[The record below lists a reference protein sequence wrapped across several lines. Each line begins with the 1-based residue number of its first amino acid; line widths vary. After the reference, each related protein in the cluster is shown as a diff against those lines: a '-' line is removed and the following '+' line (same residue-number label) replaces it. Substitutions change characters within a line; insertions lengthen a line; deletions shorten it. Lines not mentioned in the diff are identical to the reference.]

1 MSYCE
6 RCGGFLPEGALFC
19 PACGVEVGAGSVK
32 MAFWGERFVA
42 WLIDSIIIGFV
53 AYSLSLFAL
62 NINVPFSFLPRW
74 INWVPF
80 FNFSLH
86 GLLLFLYW
94 TLMDGF
100 YGQSIGKMVMKLR
113 ITNTAGRYISMS
125 EAALESVGKAFFLPI
140 DFLIGLFLYPK
151 RRQRV
156 FNFLSKTIVI
166 RKR

>member
-1 MSYCE
+1 
-6 RCGGFLPEGALFC
+6 
-19 PACGVEVGAGSVK
+19 
-32 MAFWGERFVA
+32 
-42 WLIDSIIIGFV
+42 
-53 AYSLSLFAL
+53 
-62 NINVPFSFLPRW
+62 
-74 INWVPF
+74 
-80 FNFSLH
+80 
-86 GLLLFLYW
+86 
-94 TLMDGF
+94 MDGF

-113 ITNTAGRYISMS
+113 ITNTAGRHISMS